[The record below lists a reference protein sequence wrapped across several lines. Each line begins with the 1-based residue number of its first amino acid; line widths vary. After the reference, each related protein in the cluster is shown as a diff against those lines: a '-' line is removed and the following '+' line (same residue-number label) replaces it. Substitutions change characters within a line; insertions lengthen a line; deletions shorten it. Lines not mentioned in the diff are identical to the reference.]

1 MSLGLF
7 SFTYYLIVVSLIDA
21 ILTPLGIV
29 YLDQEEL
36 SGYSEKVM
44 IKYGYIGWVL
54 LRIALTAPI
63 VFIAFLITQLFGE
76 ALIYSVFIYPV
87 LAVFGLI
94 ALIDVLVVGME
105 LWERL

>member
-1 MSLGLF
+1 
-7 SFTYYLIVVSLIDA
+7 
-21 ILTPLGIV
+21 LTI
-29 YLDQEEL
+29 
-36 SGYSEKVM
+36 
-44 IKYGYIGWVL
+44 
-54 LRIALTAPI
+54 PI
-63 VFIAFLITQLFGE
+63 VFIAFLITQLFGA